1 MFVYSLWDTIFV
13 AFPNFTTAFLSRR
26 KLPDPQE
33 FLDET
38 KWIYEKLRLR
48 DKKYNDVAYQK
59 KIF

>member
-1 MFVYSLWDTIFV
+1 MPFGI
-13 AFPNFTTAFLSRR
+13 PFLLPFLTLQLHLHRR